1 MTVAEVAKSQQ
12 APTAPVDG
20 VRLIVFD
27 CDGTLVDSQH
37 SIVSAMAGA
46 YGAHGLPAPSAEA
59 VRQVVGLSLV
69 EAVAKLSPDLEA
81 GLHES
86 IAEGY
91 KSAFRANLSAGDVTE
106 PLFPGAIETLRALN
120 EAGYLLGVATGKSRR
135 GMERTIAKFGL
146 EEFFVTVQTA
156 DGHPSKPHPAML
168 EQAMAD
174 VGAAPHETVLVG
186 DTTYDIVMA
195 RSARAHGLGVT
206 WGYHAVE
213 ELRQAGAAALVEAFE
228 HVPPTVAQLLA
239 AAGEATMKGD

>member
-1 MTVAEVAKSQQ
+1 MTVAEMMTSRQSL
-12 APTAPVDG
+12 APADG

-37 SIVSAMAGA
+37 SIISAMAGA
-46 YGAHGLPAPSAEA
+46 YDAHGLPAPSAEA
-59 VRQVVGLSLV
+59 IRRVVGLSLV
-69 EAVAKLSPDLEA
+69 EAVARLSPELE
-81 GLHES
+81 GDLHES

-91 KSAFRANLSAGDVTE
+91 KTAFRDNLSVGDVCE

-120 EAGYLLGVATGKSRR
+120 EAGYLLGIATGKSRR

-146 EEFFVTVQTA
+146 GEFFVTVQTA

-186 DTTYDIVMA
+186 DTTYDITMA
-195 RSARAHGLGVT
+195 RAARAHGLGVA
-206 WGYHAVE
+206 WGYHTVE
-213 ELRQAGAAALVEAFE
+213 DLQRAGAVALVEAFE
-228 HVPPTVAQLLA
+228 HVPPTVARLLA
-239 AAGEATMKGD
+239 TAER